1 MLGSLTLIWLNRG
14 PSEITMVV
22 SLIAR
27 TSPQPHPITTE
38 LIKTYPEYDQNM
50 IKNDHKLGKVSALGH
65 FQPQYVCDLIFW
77 PMLTSK
83 TTPEIEYFII

>member
-77 PMLTSK
+77 PILTSL
-83 TTPEIEYFII
+83 TTPEIE